1 MFDSG
6 GVDGV
11 LKVIDFGS
19 SVFVQD
25 AEMVR
30 AMPYCPPPLCNLRGQ
45 GTHAR
50 CCGCTLHFPHT
61 APSTAWVRPSAK
73 PTSP

>member
-30 AMPYCPPPLCNLRGQ
+30 AMPYCPPPSATCAAKAH
-45 GTHAR
+45 THAVAVAP
-50 CCGCTLHFPHT
+50 CTSRTQHHPQ
-61 APSTAWVRPSAK
+61 RG
-73 PTSP
+73 